1 MNEETNK
8 PQRPNWICDP
18 CGQLYGRWYQ
28 GNYSGPLKHCA
39 TYHKGKCDICSDKTS
54 VTEPR
59 DYGHVVRDWK
69 YRYEIDSKR
78 TC

>member
-1 MNEETNK
+1 MNELKKK
-8 PQRPNWICDP
+8 PERPTWICQD
-18 CGQLYGRWYQ
+18 CGEAYGQWYQ

-39 TYHKGKCDICSDKTS
+39 TFHLGTCDICKNKTS

-69 YRYEIDSKR
+69 WRYEVDSKHSQ
-78 TC
+78 